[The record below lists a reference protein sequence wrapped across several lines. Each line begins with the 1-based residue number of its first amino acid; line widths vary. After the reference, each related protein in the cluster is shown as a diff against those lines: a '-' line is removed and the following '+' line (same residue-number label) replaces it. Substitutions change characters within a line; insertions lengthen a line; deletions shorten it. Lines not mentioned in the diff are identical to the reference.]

1 MVKLTGYKKV
11 KAAVFI
17 SGTGSNL
24 KSLIKFSKKKKSP
37 ISIDLIISN
46 NPKAKGLKLGKINKI
61 KRKVYNFKKK
71 YKIENQI
78 LSDLKKHKIK
88 MICLA
93 GFMEILSRNFIT
105 KFKGKILN
113 IHPSLLPKYKGL
125 NTHQRALNNNEK
137 YSGCTVHFVNSKLDS
152 GKIILQKKVKISK
165 NDTKNSLARKVLV
178 QEHKLYPRSILKI
191 FSLWKR
197 NLFLF

>member
-1 MVKLTGYKKV
+1 MVKLAGHKKV
-11 KAAVFI
+11 KTAVFI

-24 KSLIKFSKKKKSP
+24 KSLIKFSKTIKSP
-37 ISIDLIISN
+37 ISINLIISN
-46 NPKAKGLKLGKINKI
+46 NSEAEGLKLGKINKI
-61 KRKVYNFKKK
+61 RKKVFNFKKK
-71 YKIENQI
+71 NKIENQI
-78 LSDLKKHKIK
+78 LSILKEHEIK

-93 GFMEILSRNFIT
+93 GFMKILSRNFIN
-105 KFKGKILN
+105 KFRGKILN

-165 NDTKNSLARKVLV
+165 NETTGSLTKKVLI
-178 QEHKLYPRSILKI
+178 QEHKLYPKAILKV
-191 FSLWKR
+191 F
-197 NLFLF
+197 NL